1 MKKTSKPAPKK
12 PAAKKPTAEKPAAKK
27 SSTKPKR
34 KAGRQAELA
43 AVVEHLADI
52 ADKLAETAD
61 QLVQSAERLAQAAER
76 MAEMTLRT
84 SVTES
89 ERQDEIEKSGEV
101 VGVMVVDEGEN
112 EIDDGEGEKE

>member
-12 PAAKKPTAEKPAAKK
+12 PAAKKPTAEKPAVK

-43 AVVEHLADI
+43 AVVEHLAVI